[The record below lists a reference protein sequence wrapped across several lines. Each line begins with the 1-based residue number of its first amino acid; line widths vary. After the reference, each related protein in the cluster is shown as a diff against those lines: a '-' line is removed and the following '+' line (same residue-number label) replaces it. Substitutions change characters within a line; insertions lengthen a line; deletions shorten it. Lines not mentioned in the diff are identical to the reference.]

1 MELKRLFILLI
12 KWMATS
18 NPIKKFS
25 LEIQLMRW
33 GKVNSRPIRKYFQRR
48 IFYKYNCDIS
58 HSADIHPSVIFPHP
72 TGVVIGSNAVVEEGC
87 FIYQQV
93 TIGGNF
99 ESDNS
104 MAHVKKDT
112 HLGTGAKIIGGIE
125 IGSNC
130 RVGANAVIT
139 KNLQANSLAVGVNKV
154 IGTR

>member
-1 MELKRLFILLI
+1 
-12 KWMATS
+12 
-18 NPIKKFS
+18 
-25 LEIQLMRW
+25 MRW
-33 GKVNSRPIRKYFQRR
+33 GTVHSRFIRKYFQRR

-99 ESDNS
+99 ESDNL
-104 MAHVKKDT
+104 MAQVRKGT
-112 HLGTGAKIIGGIE
+112 HIGTGAKIIGGIE